1 MNHTLLSG
9 KVEIEVID
17 AASNSVV
24 PIPKIDL
31 RDAHAIRRELG
42 SVYRDMRS
50 GRITSQDEVN
60 FATGEARNL
69 TRQVLGHPIAI
80 RLPPMAPVLQAI
92 IAQGGPMASSRL
104 GTPIIP
110 TRARPR
116 ARPVRSS
123 ARPR

>member
-24 PIPKIDL
+24 PTPKIDL

-50 GRITSQDEVN
+50 GRITS
-60 FATGEARNL
+60 
-69 TRQVLGHPIAI
+69 
-80 RLPPMAPVLQAI
+80 
-92 IAQGGPMASSRL
+92 
-104 GTPIIP
+104 
-110 TRARPR
+110 
-116 ARPVRSS
+116 
-123 ARPR
+123 